1 MSEQGELDKKTTK
14 RDYSLLPGVFLQ
26 ATAHA
31 LSMGAEKYSRRGY
44 LHQPGYDVTAW
55 RALLRHV
62 VAIQSGENYDQES
75 GQNHLNH
82 IAANVAMILDYGA
95 EHGPSPSWP
104 EPEEEKSI
112 DV

>member
-1 MSEQGELDKKTTK
+1 MSEQDALDDKDCK
-14 RDYSLLPGVFLQ
+14 RDYSLLPGIFLQ

-62 VAIQSGENYDQES
+62 VAIQSGENYDPES
-75 GQNHLNH
+75 GQHHLNH
-82 IAANVAMILDYGA
+82 ISANVAMILDYGA
-95 EHGPSPSWP
+95 EHGLSPNWP
-104 EPEEEKSI
+104 EPEEEK